1 MLLMSTLI
9 KANMQPTV
17 SDIRKFNKQLVTRQL
32 PLAQGCLHKF
42 NPDSPPRINCDNCFF
57 VWFNSNKERVE
68 MFHNRY
74 KNDKQGLIAEYGN
87 NTVKQFNRFMATILK
102 LREEKKESMGEKMY

>member
-1 MLLMSTLI
+1 
-9 KANMQPTV
+9 
-17 SDIRKFNKQLVTRQL
+17 
-32 PLAQGCLHKF
+32 
-42 NPDSPPRINCDNCFF
+42 
-57 VWFNSNKERVE
+57 

-102 LREEKKESMGEKMY
+102 LREEKKVNNNGNEGM